1 MTDADRTISRGELA
15 RLAAVG
21 VTPAVRA
28 RLHIDGRSPYE
39 LTGRTVIG
47 REPGAEADKVGIV
60 LSGDPLVSKVHVAFD
75 VTAGG
80 LVAIDLGSSNGTS
93 IVVGGESSTLSTAV
107 WTPVPDGTVV
117 VAGDTSLRVELVG
130 VAGVPA
136 MPMMTPP
143 PGFAPAAIIA
153 AVPAAV
159 SPVCAQCGRVSV
171 AGSRFCDGCGAST
184 VAGPPASPP
193 VGPPVAVAVASAQTV
208 SPIMSWPVDPVGA
221 PPPPGRSVLPGG
233 GEASS
238 KRKWLL
244 VGAGVAGV
252 AAMAGVAFV
261 VLSGGEGGALTTSG
275 LPTVPSQ
282 VEEQWSI
289 DIDGASDVTGDSS
302 AVFVL
307 SMVDGDAEVDALVGG
322 SGEERWTADVANERE
337 YGTFRGMTAGV
348 LLGTTCDFDGA
359 CEAFGLDVGNGE
371 VLWTDEQSGNMA
383 VSGSGSVLLSED
395 GSVELIDPSDGKR
408 LERVRGD
415 LVDSDGTYVYVRDDD
430 EVEVFDTKDLSSV
443 FGPVQVD
450 DESVG
455 AVYAGG
461 KLITAVGDE
470 LVVINADGEVDRESQ
485 VPADEI
491 YQIWPGPDG
500 MVLVGTD
507 DGVLGVDPVDGRA
520 EEIWSVDGSLNYT
533 FVTDVGLLVL
543 VTEGGDDGSDAEII
557 DARTGDPRIT
567 LRDYYESS
575 PSFGSNGMVN
585 SAYQDE
591 SDIEAA
597 ALQYSDGEEI
607 WSLDFKGNPYLIDGA
622 VVEVEEGEVTL
633 YR

>member
-1 MTDADRTISRGELA
+1 MTDEDRTISREELA
-15 RLAAVG
+15 RLSAAGTAPV
-21 VTPAVRA
+21 VRA
-28 RLHIDGRSPYE
+28 RLHIDGRSPHE
-39 LTGRTVIG
+39 VTGRTVIG
-47 REPGAEADKVGIV
+47 REPDAEADTVGIV
-60 LSGDPLVSKVHVAFD
+60 LSGDPLVSKAHIAFD
-75 VTAGG
+75 VAAGG

-93 IVVGGESSTLSTAV
+93 IVVGGESSTLSSAV

-117 VAGDTSLRVELVG
+117 VVGDTSLRVELVG
-130 VAGVPA
+130 VAGGPA
-136 MPMMTPP
+136 EPMMTPP
-143 PGFAPAAIIA
+143 PGFASAGVIS

-159 SPVCAQCGRVSV
+159 LPVCAQCGRASV

-184 VAGPPASPP
+184 AASPP
-193 VGPPVAVAVASAQTV
+193 AGPPVAVSVASAQTV
-208 SPIMSWPVDPVGA
+208 SPTMSWPADPVGA
-221 PPPPGRSVLPGG
+221 PPPLGPPVLPGG
-233 GEASS
+233 GGGESS

-244 VGAGVAGV
+244 VGAGIAGV
-252 AAMAGVAFV
+252 VAVAGVAFV
-261 VLSGGEGGALTTSG
+261 VLSGGDDGAPTTGG

-289 DIDGASDVTGDSS
+289 DIDGADDVTGDSS
-302 AVFVL
+302 AVFVM
-307 SMVDGDAEVDALVGG
+307 SIVDGDAEVYAVAGG
-322 SGEERWTADVANERE
+322 SGEERWTADVANDVE
-337 YGTFRGMTAGV
+337 YGAFQGLTAGV
-348 LLGTTCDFDGA
+348 VLGTTCDFDA
-359 CEAFGLDVGNGE
+359 VCEAFGLDVGNGE

-383 VSGSGSVLLSED
+383 VSSSGSVLLSED

-450 DESVG
+450 DEAIG
-455 AVYAGG
+455 TIYAGG
-461 KLITAVGDE
+461 KLITAVGEE

-491 YQIWPGPDG
+491 YQIRPGPDG

-507 DGVLGVDPVDGRA
+507 DGVLGLDPVDGRA
-520 EEIWSVDGSLNYT
+520 AEIWSVDGSLNYT
-533 FVTDVGLLVL
+533 FVTEVGLLVL
-543 VTEGGDDGSDAEII
+543 VTEGDDDGSDAEII
-557 DARTGDPRIT
+557 DARTGDSRIT

-575 PSFGSNGMVN
+575 QSLGSNGMVN

-591 SDIEAA
+591 SDIDAA
-597 ALQYSDGEEI
+597 ASQYSDGEEI
-607 WSLDFKGNPYLIDGA
+607 WSLGFNGNPFLIDGA
-622 VVEVEEGEVTL
+622 VVEVDDGQVTL